1 MGAFHF
7 IGDHCSFDHSNT
19 VVLPT
24 GSGEYGGYDQEMVCH
39 TMSLQFDLI
48 NVRDHN
54 ETTSVIECQTSV
66 VSIFVIPD
74 LLLLAT
80 YFYGIYLFWSGHEYL
95 LNLAGQVGVAAGAVA
110 LL

>member
-1 MGAFHF
+1 M
-7 IGDHCSFDHSNT
+7 
-19 VVLPT
+19 LPT
-24 GSGEYGGYDQEMVCH
+24 GSGEYGGHDQEMICH
-39 TMSLQFDLI
+39 AMSLQFNLTT
-48 NVRDHN
+48 VQDHN
-54 ETTSVIECQTSV
+54 ETSNVIQCNVSV

-95 LNLAGQVGVAAGAVA
+95 LNLAGQVGVSAGVVS

>member
-1 MGAFHF
+1 M
-7 IGDHCSFDHSNT
+7 IQC
-19 VVLPT
+19 
-24 GSGEYGGYDQEMVCH
+24 
-39 TMSLQFDLI
+39 
-48 NVRDHN
+48 NV
-54 ETTSVIECQTSV
+54 SV

-95 LNLAGQVGVAAGAVA
+95 LNLAGQVGVVGGVAV

>member
-1 MGAFHF
+1 M
-7 IGDHCSFDHSNT
+7 IQC
-19 VVLPT
+19 
-24 GSGEYGGYDQEMVCH
+24 
-39 TMSLQFDLI
+39 
-48 NVRDHN
+48 NV
-54 ETTSVIECQTSV
+54 SV

-95 LNLAGQVGVAAGAVA
+95 LNLAGQVGVAGGVAV